1 MVRHGHNELSTAAIA
16 YSLYRYAQKKGTIS
30 LKVSD
35 LYEETAENGVF
46 KEFAISKSALE
57 KSLRTLNSMS
67 NRIVVAELNMG
78 LDSITLRQD
87 ITPIDALRIAT
98 Q

>member
-1 MVRHGHNELSTAAIA
+1 MH
-16 YSLYRYAQKKGTIS
+16 KK
-30 LKVSD
+30 KEH

>member
-1 MVRHGHNELSTAAIA
+1 MRLILNITNI
-16 YSLYRYAQKKGTIS
+16 TNI
-30 LKVSD
+30 
-35 LYEETAENGVF
+35 EEFAMFF